1 MATEEKKKENQLR
14 LMGMT
19 MRGVALGIWDIVGE
33 TASSLGPSIGEQTL
47 AVMEKE
53 MGLEVAGE
61 KPEDVLT
68 EIGRL
73 FTDEFGFC
81 ESVKIE
87 PGNDSVTMTVDKCK
101 MATLTGKLIDDGVDP
116 FICPYRN
123 TGVAALKRL
132 GKNARASVKFEKGK
146 GSVITFEM
154 V

>member
-19 MRGVALGIWDIVGE
+19 MRGVALGIWDIVGD
-33 TASSLGPSIGEQTL
+33 TASSLGPSIGEKTL

-81 ESVKIE
+81 NAVKIE
-87 PGNDSVTMTVDKCK
+87 PGNDSITMTVDQCK

-132 GKNARASVKFEKGK
+132 GKNARATVKFEKGK